1 LYNVH
6 TPLKEDKRFSDK
18 YKDFGLHPAEIKY
31 ASMIESMDYALGSI
45 LNNISENDELDNT
58 VIIFM
63 SDNGGLSA
71 VARGGEKHTHNWPL
85 KSGKGSIYEGGI
97 RVPMIV
103 YDPNATFGGR
113 EIDKPLII
121 EDFFP
126 TILDFAKIEKYN
138 TVQKIDGKNFKPI
151 LYNKHVD
158 SKPLIWHY
166 PNWWGPSGPGIG
178 SYSAIRDGK
187 WKLIYFHDKLELE
200 LYNLEEDIFEK
211 NNLVSE
217 NIKVTRELSQKL
229 TDYLIENNAQMPL
242 LKETG
247 LQIDWPNSLLKN

>member
-1 LYNVH
+1 M
-6 TPLKEDKRFSDK
+6 
-18 YKDFGLHPAEIKY
+18 AI
-31 ASMIESMDYALGSI
+31 
-45 LNNISENDELDNT
+45 
-58 VIIFM
+58 
-63 SDNGGLSA
+63 
-71 VARGGEKHTHNWPL
+71 

-103 YDPNATFGGR
+103 YDPDATFDGR

-126 TILDFAKIEKYN
+126 SILDFAKIEKYN
-138 TVQKIDGKNFKPI
+138 TVQKIDGKTFKPI
-151 LYNKHVD
+151 LYNQDID

-178 SYSAIRDGK
+178 SYSAIRDGQ
-187 WKLIYFHDKLELE
+187 WKLIYSHDKLELE
-200 LYNLEEDIFEK
+200 LYNLEEDISEQ
-211 NNLVSE
+211 NNLVTE

-229 TDYLIENNAQMPL
+229 TVYLNKNNAQMPL